1 MAFINQ
7 ILEIYLNLH
16 NHSISI
22 QIGNIPPSKELF
34 LRLENAFLTASSGEI
49 IEIMSLKSNIEVELR
64 GWARLRGHLYL
75 GRENLKQLYSYKIQK
90 ISKNSFTTQASWG
103 KKMKGIDTSTPKLKD
118 LELTNEVL
126 SKAPDENGLMSRG
139 IIPQNGTPIYDF
151 ELSHKEQVWAQP
163 VSNLYEEGKHAQWNA
178 TSDIAWNEIPN
189 LDPIMEKAIC
199 QIMTYLVENEFSALY
214 IPGKFISRINPY
226 YMEVPL
232 FLSSLMND
240 EARHIEVFTKRANAN
255 GGGFQYSSEVTQRSL
270 YSLFKEDDY
279 LKSSF
284 LLHVMG
290 EGTFIDLLSFLEKH
304 MPDDATKKIIRLA
317 KRDEIRHVAY
327 GMEHVKS
334 AIEQN
339 PNRINA
345 LKNSAFQRKEFMDEI
360 STESSMLLES
370 LAILAGGSDN
380 PVDYKRG
387 FDLVEELKVTMNE
400 NRIKRLIQIGMDE
413 DLAHDISKVHT
424 PNFM

>member
-1 MAFINQ
+1 M
-7 ILEIYLNLH
+7 H
-16 NHSISI
+16 TSNHSISI
-22 QIGNIPPSKELF
+22 QIGNISPSKELF
-34 LRLENAFLTASSGEI
+34 LRLENTFLISSSGDI
-49 IEIMSLKSNIEVELR
+49 IEIISLRSNIETELR
-64 GWARLRGHLYL
+64 GWAKLRGHLYL
-75 GRENLKQLYSYKIQK
+75 GREILKKQYSYKIQK
-90 ISKNSFTTQASWG
+90 ISKDSFTKKPSWN
-103 KKMKGIDTSTPKLKD
+103 KKMKGIDSSNPKLKD
-118 LELTNEVL
+118 LELSDEILN
-126 SKAPDENGLMSRG
+126 KAPDSNGLMTRG
-139 IIPQNGTPIYDF
+139 IEAQEGTPFYDF
-151 ELSHKEQVWAQP
+151 ELSHKEQVWSQS
-163 VSNLYEEGKHAQWNA
+163 VSSLYEEGKHAQWNA
-178 TSDIAWNEIPN
+178 TSDIPWNEIPDF
-189 LDPIMEKAIC
+189 DPIMEKAIC

-214 IPGKFISRINPY
+214 IPGKFISKINPY
-226 YMEVPL
+226 FMEVPL

-304 MPDDATKKIIRLA
+304 LPDEATKKIIRLS

-345 LKNSAFQRKEFMDEI
+345 LKNSAFQRKQFMDEV
-360 STESSMLLES
+360 SSESSMLLES
-370 LAILAGGSDN
+370 LAILAGGSDA
-380 PVDYKRG
+380 PIDYKRG
-387 FDLVEELKVTMNE
+387 FDLVEELKKTMNE

>member
-1 MAFINQ
+1 MG
-7 ILEIYLNLH
+7 NL
-16 NHSISI
+16 
-22 QIGNIPPSKELF
+22 PPSKELF
-34 LRLENAFLTASSGEI
+34 LRLENIFLIATVGEI
-49 IEIMSLKSNIEVELR
+49 IEIVSLKPNIETELR
-64 GWARLRGHLYL
+64 GWSRLRGHLYL
-75 GRENLKQLYSYKIQK
+75 GKESLKQLYSYKIKK
-90 ISKNSFTTQASWG
+90 IAQDSFSKKPAWG
-103 KKMKGIDTSTPKLKD
+103 KKMKGIDSSNPKLKD
-118 LELTNEVL
+118 LELSEEIL
-126 SKAPDENGLMSRG
+126 AKAPDENGLMTRG
-139 IIPQNGTPIYDF
+139 IVPQDGTPTYDF
-151 ELSHKEQVWAQP
+151 ELSHKEQVWSEP
-163 VSNLYEEGKHAQWNA
+163 VSVLYEEGKNAQWNA
-178 TSDIAWNEIPN
+178 TSDIAWNEIPQFN
-189 LDPIMEKAIC
+189 PIMEKAIC

-214 IPGKFISRINPY
+214 IPGKFISKINPY

-240 EARHIEVFTKRANAN
+240 EARHIEVFSKRANAN

-290 EGTFIDLLSFLEKH
+290 EGTFIDLLSFLEKYI
-304 MPDDATKKIIRLA
+304 PDDATKKIIKLS

-327 GMEHVKS
+327 GMEHVRS

-345 LKNSAFQRKEFMDEI
+345 LKNSAYQRKEFMDEV

-370 LAILAGGSDN
+370 LAILAGGSDSPN
-380 PVDYKRG
+380 DFKKG

>member
-1 MAFINQ
+1 M
-7 ILEIYLNLH
+7 H
-16 NHSISI
+16 TSNHSISI
-22 QIGNIPPSKELF
+22 QIGNISPSKELF
-34 LRLENAFLTASSGEI
+34 LRLENTFLISSSGDI
-49 IEIMSLKSNIEVELR
+49 IEIISLRSNIETELR
-64 GWARLRGHLYL
+64 GWAKLRGHLYL
-75 GRENLKQLYSYKIQK
+75 GREILKEQYSYKIQK
-90 ISKNSFTTQASWG
+90 ISKNSFTNKPSWD
-103 KKMKGIDTSTPKLKD
+103 KKMKGIDSSNPKLKD
-118 LELTNEVL
+118 LELSDEILN
-126 SKAPDENGLMSRG
+126 KAPDSNGLMTRG
-139 IIPQNGTPIYDF
+139 IEAQEGTPFYDF
-151 ELSHKEQVWAQP
+151 ELSHKEQVWSQS
-163 VSNLYEEGKHAQWNA
+163 VSSLYEEGKHAQWNA
-178 TSDIAWNEIPN
+178 TTDIPWNEIPDF
-189 LDPIMEKAIC
+189 DPIMEKAIC

-214 IPGKFISRINPY
+214 IPGKFISKINPY
-226 YMEVPL
+226 FMEVPL

-304 MPDDATKKIIRLA
+304 LPDEATKKIIRLS

-345 LKNSAFQRKEFMDEI
+345 LKNSAFQRKQFMDEV
-360 STESSMLLES
+360 SSESSMLLES
-370 LAILAGGSDN
+370 LAILAGGSDA
-380 PVDYKRG
+380 PIDYKRG
-387 FDLVEELKVTMNE
+387 FDLVEELKKTMNE